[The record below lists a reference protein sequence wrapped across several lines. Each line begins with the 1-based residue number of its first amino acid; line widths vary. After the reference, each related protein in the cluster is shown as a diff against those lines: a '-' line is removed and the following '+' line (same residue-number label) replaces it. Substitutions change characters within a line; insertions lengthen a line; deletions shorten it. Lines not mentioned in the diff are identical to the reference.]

1 MIYKQGDIV
10 LLPFPFTDQ
19 QGTKVRPGIVVSN
32 SLVNST
38 STDVIIAQLTTQ
50 NLSSNVLAIELSNN
64 HVAISFKPP
73 HNTQFVYCKKV
84 LVIDSNL
91 IIKRISAV
99 ADQAKMEQIL
109 KKIQSV
115 FDIEL

>member
-1 MIYKQGDIV
+1 MTYKQGDVV

-32 SLVNST
+32 ALVSNV
-38 STDVIIAQLTTQ
+38 STDVIIVQLTTQ
-50 NLSSNVLAIELSNN
+50 NLSSNALAVELNN
-64 HVAISFKPP
+64 KHITIPFKPP

-84 LVIDSNL
+84 LVIDSQI
-91 IIKRISAV
+91 IIKKISAV
-99 ADQAKMEQIL
+99 ADKVKLKEIL
-109 KKIQSV
+109 TVIKSV